1 MSTPTGQTVGFL
13 GMGIMGEAMA
23 RNLLKSGLFKAVY
36 VWNRSADKVD
46 AGTALRWRARHAILG
61 SGLALLVCMG
71 VLTGARMNTHVR
83 HASMAM

>member
-36 VWNRSADKVD
+36 VWNRSADKVR
-46 AGTALRWRARHAILG
+46 ALRCAGAHATLSLDQGWPCLCAWGSSRHAH
-61 SGLALLVCMG
+61 
-71 VLTGARMNTHVR
+71 T
-83 HASMAM
+83 